1 MTNTKITKRDNF
13 NALRTMVETSSLTN
27 DEQNSLLTFIDHEI
41 ELLDKRAESSSKYK
55 AKAKSA
61 KTDLLAEMIVNALVG
76 VDAYMTIPQIVE
88 AIGEAATPQKVAY
101 RLGKMVDSGTVIKDS
116 VSIKEEGQSSRRI
129 CTYRYNHQEVAPAT
143 DSDPD
148 LDVE

>member
-13 NALRTMVETSSLTN
+13 NALRAMVETSSLTN

-55 AKAKSA
+55 AKAK
-61 KTDLLAEMIVNALVG
+61 TDLLAEMIVNTLVG

-101 RLGKMVDSGTVIKDS
+101 RLGKMVDSGTVVKDS

-143 DSDPD
+143 DPD

>member
-13 NALRTMVETSSLTN
+13 NALRAMVETSSLTN

-41 ELLDKRAESSSKYK
+41 ELLDKRAVSSSKYK
-55 AKAKSA
+55 AKA
-61 KTDLLAEMIVNALVG
+61 KTDLLAEMIVNTLVG

-101 RLGKMVDSGTVIKDS
+101 RLGKMVDSGTIVKDS

-129 CTYRYNHQEVAPAT
+129 CTYRYNHQEVNPTPVA
-143 DSDPD
+143 DPD